1 MDGIPTFDKALRE
14 AEEMLSRSL
23 NGVFEITVHRDLDE
37 KTIETVRSI
46 DNEKFREELHYSHDE
61 LTERAKVKGFFC
73 VIAHLDGKPIGFD
86 FGYQDHHDNVFFSDD
101 TATLIEGKRVGT
113 VLFALEIIHSF
124 YEGYAE
130 TKLSTEEFDDVGRPL
145 VQIWG
150 RMGFEVSSK
159 EPDGNVEMIL
169 ELCESKVRR
178 IYDKYIK
185 TKKD

>member
-1 MDGIPTFDKALRE
+1 MGDLPTFDKALGE

-23 NGVFEITVHRDLDE
+23 NGVCEIRVHRDLDE

-46 DNEKFREELHYSHDE
+46 DNEKFREELHYSRDE

-86 FGYQDHHDNVFFSDD
+86 FGYQDCHDNVFFSDD

-113 VLFALEIIHSF
+113 VLFALEIIHS
-124 YEGYAE
+124 YYQGYTE
-130 TKLSTEEFDDVGRPL
+130 TKLSTEEYDEVGRPL

-150 RMGFEVSSK
+150 RMGFEVSIK
-159 EPDGNVEMIL
+159 KPDGNVEMML
-169 ELCESKVRR
+169 ELSESNVRR
-178 IYDKYIK
+178 IYEKYIK
-185 TKKD
+185 PKKD